1 VSTQRS
7 VIDMR
12 RTPAG
17 ADDAIALEFSRR
29 YGGDLR
35 FTAAWG
41 RWNQWN
47 GTSWER
53 DDTLDV
59 FDMVRQLCREVS
71 SSCGDEKLGRR
82 IGSAST
88 VAAVERLVR
97 ADRRHAA
104 TVDQWD
110 ADPWL
115 LNTPGGT
122 VDLRTRVLR
131 AASRDDYC
139 TKTTDATPGGEC
151 PLWMDFL
158 SRVTDR
164 NVGLHEFLQR
174 LCGYS
179 LTGITR
185 EHALFF
191 LYGTGANGKSVFIN
205 TISGVMGDYAKT
217 APIETFTA
225 SVTEQHPTDLAGLRG
240 SRLVTT
246 TEIEDGKRWAESKLK
261 RITGGDKVPA
271 RFMRQ
276 DFFEFTPQFKLL
288 IAGNHKPGIRAVD
301 EAMRR
306 RIHLVPFTV
315 TIPVGERDE
324 ELTEKLRAEW
334 GGILRWAIDGCSAWQ
349 RQGLNP
355 PAIVRDATEE
365 YLAAED
371 AIGTWLEERCD
382 IEPTYSSTVADLYAS
397 WRGWC
402 DQNGE
407 PVCSRKRFS
416 QNLDTRGFARERS
429 PGARRFRGLALK
441 EGCGI

>member
-1 VSTQRS
+1 MATRHS
-7 VIDMR
+7 VIDVR
-12 RTPAG
+12 RAPAG
-17 ADDAIALEFSRR
+17 ADDAIAVQFSQR
-29 YGGDLR
+29 YGKDLR
-35 FTAAWG
+35 FTAVWG
-41 RWNQWN
+41 RWNHWN
-47 GTSWER
+47 GCFWER
-53 DDTLDV
+53 DDTLKV
-59 FDMVRQLCREVS
+59 FEIVRQLCREVS
-71 SSCGDEKLGRR
+71 SGCGDDKLGRR

-110 ADPWL
+110 GDPWL

-122 VDLRTRVLR
+122 IDLRTGVLR

-139 TKTTDATPGGEC
+139 TKMTYATPGGEC
-151 PLWMDFL
+151 PLWVDFL
-158 SRVTDR
+158 SRVTDH
-164 NVGLHEFLQR
+164 NVELQGFLQR

-185 EHALFF
+185 EHAMFF
-191 LYGTGANGKSVFIN
+191 FYGTGANGKSVFIN
-205 TISGVMGDYAKT
+205 TISGLMGDYAKT

-225 SVTEQHPTDLAGLRG
+225 SVSEQHPTDLAGLHG

-246 TEIEDGKRWAESKLK
+246 TEVEDGKRWAESKLK

-276 DFFEFTPQFKLL
+276 DFFEFEPQFKLL

-315 TIPVGERDE
+315 TIPAEERDE
-324 ELTEKLRAEW
+324 ELTEKLRAERD
-334 GGILRWAIDGCSAWQ
+334 GILRWMIDGCLAWQ

-371 AIGTWLEERCD
+371 AIGTWLDERCD
-382 IEPTYSSTVADLYAS
+382 IGPTYLSAVADLYAS

-402 DQNGE
+402 EQNGE

-416 QNLDTRGFARERS
+416 QNLETRGFSRERS
-429 PGARRFRGLALK
+429 SGARGFRGLTLK
-441 EGCGI
+441 EGYGL